1 MSTYGPVLLA
11 LAALVVGCAGTPDAM
26 PPVGERLTTGTLR
39 GPLCK
44 SQFCEC
50 KTTATAAGKPNP
62 PLKRFE
68 LRAGPADNELWISI
82 AGNELYKS
90 KERATDCFYVDLP
103 PGKHHVTLRAQ
114 GEAAVGA
121 NLDISELGVKGP
133 WWYRT
138 FSFEC
143 GSNVC
148 DVPQL
153 QDWRRE
159 VARLG
164 TKHDPCGS
172 TKILGV
178 AYQTGRL
185 PDGLHP
191 VDLFVELDL
200 EVYDFVPDQPSCR
213 Q

>member
-1 MSTYGPVLLA
+1 MSSFGLT
-11 LAALVVGCAGTPDAM
+11 LAALLAVACSGATDAM
-26 PPVGERLTTGTLR
+26 PPVGERMTTGTLR

-44 SQFCEC
+44 SQFCAC
-50 KTTATAAGKPNP
+50 KQSPRDAGAPAGS
-62 PLKRFE
+62 LKRFE
-68 LRAGPADNELWISI
+68 LRAGPADNEMWVTVD
-82 AGNELYKS
+82 GNSLYKS
-90 KERATDCFYVDLP
+90 KERVTDCFYIDLG

-114 GEAAVGA
+114 GKAAVGA
-121 NLDISELGVKGP
+121 NLDISELAPKNW
-133 WWYRT
+133 WWYQT
-138 FSFEC
+138 FNFEC

-153 QDWRRE
+153 EQWQSETAD
-159 VARLG
+159 LG

-178 AYQTGRL
+178 KYQTGRL

-200 EVYDFVPDQPSCR
+200 QVYSFVPDKPSCPK
-213 Q
+213 